1 MAQDG
6 VPWLRL
12 GQSNPLVHDQD
23 LAGYTGC
30 AWDLREEI
38 GGSGEVLLGQVREE
52 AENLGC
58 RDSKRVSKLGERRE
72 REERERRWMS
82 ENE

>member
-1 MAQDG
+1 M
-6 VPWLRL
+6 
-12 GQSNPLVHDQD
+12 
-23 LAGYTGC
+23 GYAGC
-30 AWDLREEI
+30 AWDLKIRKL
-38 GGSGEVLLGQVREE
+38 GGSGEVLLGQVHEE

>member
-1 MAQDG
+1 M
-6 VPWLRL
+6 
-12 GQSNPLVHDQD
+12 
-23 LAGYTGC
+23 
-30 AWDLREEI
+30 
-38 GGSGEVLLGQVREE
+38 LGQVHEE

>member
-1 MAQDG
+1 M
-6 VPWLRL
+6 
-12 GQSNPLVHDQD
+12 
-23 LAGYTGC
+23 
-30 AWDLREEI
+30 
-38 GGSGEVLLGQVREE
+38 LGQVHEE

-72 REERERRWMS
+72 GEERERRWMS